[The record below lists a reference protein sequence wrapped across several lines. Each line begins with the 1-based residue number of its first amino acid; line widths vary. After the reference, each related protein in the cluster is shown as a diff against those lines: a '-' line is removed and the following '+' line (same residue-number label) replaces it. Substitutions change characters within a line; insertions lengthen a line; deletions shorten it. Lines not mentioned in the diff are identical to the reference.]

1 MKKQKILNLLFSSA
15 YSGAEN
21 VACTIIENMKSDFD
35 MIYCCPKGPI
45 EKILKDRNIN
55 YIFIDKLSY
64 SEVKKV
70 VKEYKPDIIHAHD
83 YRATLIAAMFSHK
96 CKIVSHIHVNNPLM
110 INRTK
115 YSILFNYIFKK
126 VDEIIWVS
134 DSAFDNFY
142 YKNNVL
148 NKSTVIYNIIDAQY
162 INKKAEAEEFK
173 NKHDLIFLGR
183 LSTQKNPER
192 LVEIVKL
199 LKKRKEDIS
208 VAVVGD
214 GEKRAIVEN
223 LIKENDLTENITL
236 YGFKNNPY
244 PILKASK
251 MLIMTSD
258 WEGTPMVAL
267 EAQALNKPII
277 STPVDGMK
285 KVIVNDYNG
294 FLSGDN
300 EELVAKILHF
310 LNAKNYEKFVKNVE
324 EHFKKINDSK
334 NYFER
339 IKKIYNK

>member
-1 MKKQKILNLLFSSA
+1 MKKKKILHILFSSS

-21 VACTIIENMKSDFD
+21 VACTIIGNLKNDFE

-45 EKILKDRNIN
+45 EKILKDRDIN
-55 YIFIDKLSY
+55 YTLIDKLSY
-64 SEVKKV
+64 LEVKKV

-83 YRATLIAAMFSHK
+83 YRATLIASMFSKK
-96 CKIVSHIHVNNPLM
+96 CKIVSHVHVNNPLM
-110 INRTK
+110 ISKTK
-115 YSILFNYIFKK
+115 YSILFNFIFKRISH
-126 VDEIIWVS
+126 IIWVS

-142 YKNNVL
+142 YKDNVS
-148 NKSTVIYNIIDAQY
+148 NKSTVIYNIIDAKY
-162 INKKAEAEEFK
+162 INKKADAEEAK

-183 LSTQKNPER
+183 LTTQKNPER
-192 LVEIVKL
+192 LIEIVKL
-199 LKKRKEDIS
+199 LKTKKENIS

-214 GEKRAIVEN
+214 GEKRTIIEN
-223 LIKENDLTENITL
+223 LVKENNLTENITL
-236 YGFKNNPY
+236 YGFQNNPY

-285 KVIVNDYNG
+285 KVILNDYNG

-300 EELVAKILHF
+300 EELVDKILFF
-310 LNAKNYEKFVKNVE
+310 LKNENYQQFVKNVE

-334 NYFER
+334 SYFER